1 MGSETENQDI
11 VETTT
16 TENNSAEVETEVTQN
31 PGDTENGDLGQGE
44 NPQENLNGEP
54 NPDPKPKRNRAQER
68 IEQTTRENAELR
80 RKVAEYE
87 AKQNAPKAPDKPK
100 IEEFETYDEYEE
112 KLEEWR
118 VNEAMRRIEEK
129 QSKSSAEQS
138 QTDQQVRFQ
147 SAIDTVAEDIPD
159 FDSIVE
165 AGIARQLPIPIS
177 LDELAAEFGYDA
189 ETQVRLLYEI
199 AKDEEFHK
207 QISGST
213 KLKAARLLS
222 ERADSFLKPAAPK
235 IPNAPKPITPTS
247 ANAPVKRDVETMSDN
262 EFLKSRGL

>member
-31 PGDTENGDLGQGE
+31 PGDTENGDQGQGDK
-44 NPQENLNGEP
+44 PQDDPEGGEP
-54 NPDPKPKRNRAQER
+54 NQDPKPKRNRAQER

-80 RKVAEYE
+80 RQIAEYE
-87 AKQNAPKAPDKPK
+87 AQQNAPKASDKPK

-129 QSKSSAEQS
+129 QSKSASEDVQIKQHAEYSAAISELN
-138 QTDQQVRFQ
+138 DEG
-147 SAIDTVAEDIPD
+147 IDTDALFKKAETLPQFPI
-159 FDSIVE
+159 
-165 AGIARQLPIPIS
+165 QLDQFGLS
-177 LDELAAEFGYDA
+177 AKETLKLAAD
-189 ETQVRLLYEI
+189 LLQDDDLYFELSKMN
-199 AKDEEFHK
+199 AV
-207 QISGST
+207 QA
-213 KLKAARLLS
+213 AARVGQLI
-222 ERADSFLKPAAPK
+222 AAKPEKIPAPK
-235 IPNAPKPITPTS
+235 IPNAPKPIKPTS
-247 ANAPVKRDVETMSDN
+247 ANAPVKRDAESMSDN

>member
-1 MGSETENQDI
+1 MSFETDSQDI
-11 VETTT
+11 VDTAT
-16 TENNSAEVETEVTQN
+16 TENTGEASQETQQPVDTGEQVQ
-31 PGDTENGDLGQGE
+31 GDAK
-44 NPQENLNGEP
+44 PQENKDGGNG

-87 AKQNAPKAPDKPK
+87 AQQNAPKPVEKPK
-100 IEEFETYDEYEE
+100 IEEFESYDEYEE

-118 VNEAMRRIEEK
+118 IGEAMRRMEEK
-129 QSKSSAEQS
+129 QGKSNQERS
-138 QTDQQVRFQ
+138 QADQQAKFQ
-147 SAIDTVAEDIPD
+147 SAIDVVSEDIPD

-165 AGIARQLPIPIS
+165 AGIARQLPIPIT

-247 ANAPVKRDVETMSDN
+247 ANAPVKRDAETMSDN